1 MNKEASVQMI
11 GAAIAIAVTIMIS
24 ILIVYSIGAS
34 INPVTLNKK
43 VYPNNPAANPVG
55 NATNA
60 TYSGLATFYTIAP
73 LIIVV
78 LAAVVILNYV
88 TKVGQ

>member
-1 MNKEASVQMI
+1 MI
-11 GAAIAIAVTIMIS
+11 GAAIAIAVTLMIS
-24 ILIVYSIGAS
+24 ILIVYSIAAS
-34 INPVTLNKK
+34 VNPVTLNKK
-43 VYPNNPAANPVG
+43 IYPNTPLANPAG
-55 NATNA
+55 NATNS
-60 TYSGLATFYTIAP
+60 TFSGLSTFYTIAP